1 MKCFLH
7 EALSHWGYAAE
18 VCIIDNTNLARLRG
32 TGKDAI
38 IVPEMEQFAR
48 QYGFRFLCHEKGH
61 ANRKAGNERGFYTVE
76 TNFLP
81 GRSFENLEDM
91 NRQAFEWATLRSAN
105 RPTGKTRLM
114 PSVTFE
120 YEKAYL
126 KKLPPYVEPPY
137 LIHERG
143 TDQYGYAPLDGNFY
157 WIPGTKRHGV
167 KMLEYSDHLKIY
179 HNRNL
184 LGRYLLAADGIK
196 NDVIYPEGG
205 PRPSHRP
212 TQRKKPTARE
222 EKILRS
228 VDNSLDAYLNFAV
241 AKSGKPKH
249 RFIRQLFGLYR
260 KIATPV
266 FIQSVRRA
274 LKYRITDIATIENI
288 VILKLRN
295 GDFNMPCA
303 QIDQDYL
310 NRDAYLE
317 GCYADEVDLS
327 IYDETED
334 ENG

>member
-1 MKCFLH
+1 
-7 EALSHWGYAAE
+7 
-18 VCIIDNTNLARLRG
+18 
-32 TGKDAI
+32 
-38 IVPEMEQFAR
+38 
-48 QYGFRFLCHEKGH
+48 
-61 ANRKAGNERGFYTVE
+61 
-76 TNFLP
+76 
-81 GRSFENLEDM
+81 
-91 NRQAFEWATLRSAN
+91 
-105 RPTGKTRLM
+105 
-114 PSVTFE
+114 
-120 YEKAYL
+120 
-126 KKLPPYVEPPY
+126 
-137 LIHERG
+137 
-143 TDQYGYAPLDGNFY
+143 
-157 WIPGTKRHGV
+157 
-167 KMLEYSDHLKIY
+167 MLEYSDHLKIY
-179 HNRNL
+179 HNRKL
-184 LGRYLLAADGIK
+184 LGRYLLPADGIK
-196 NDVIYPEGG
+196 NEVIFPEGG

-274 LKYRITDIATIENI
+274 LKYRITDISTIENI